1 MFAILCGFLMPFMGL
16 STVSVLSRE
25 YFNQGQIDFNRYVG
39 NVFIIL
45 FLSVIPIFL
54 ILLVSSGA
62 IAGLA
67 EIPENVVW
75 LVLVFSFFSFFLN
88 TALTIWQ
95 VQTKALKYGIFQI
108 GQTLLN
114 VGLSLSLVVG
124 LKWGWEGR
132 ILAQVLSVGIFGLLG
147 FFILVKNGFV
157 KFSFDK
163 TYFKDSLNFGIP
175 LIPHTLGAII
185 ISMSDRFF
193 ITNMVGIESTGLYAV
208 GYSIGNIIGFIEHSF
223 NMAYAPWLFE
233 KLNADDLNIKR
244 KIVKFTYFYFVFI
257 LLLVLLLTT
266 FIPLIFSV
274 FIDEKFEGSQVFVF
288 WIALS
293 FAFSGMYKMVTNYI
307 FYVKKTYILAWVTFA
322 SAIIN
327 LVLNYFLIKVY
338 GAVGAA
344 ISAAIVSFCFFVFT
358 WILSNRVYKMPW
370 GMNNL
375 FRK

>member
-25 YFNQGQIDFNRYVG
+25 YFNQDQTDFNRYVG

-114 VGLSLSLVVG
+114 VGLSLVLVVG

-132 ILAQVLSVGIFGLLG
+132 VLAQVLAVVSFGLIG
-147 FFILVKNGFV
+147 FYILFKNGFV

-175 LIPHTLGAII
+175 LIPHSLGAII

-193 ITNMVGIESTGLYAV
+193 ISNMVGIEATGLYAV
-208 GYSIGNIIGFIEHSF
+208 GYSIGNIIGFVEHSF
-223 NMAYAPWLFE
+223 NLAYAPWLFQ
-233 KLNADDLNIKR
+233 KLNLNDLNIKR
-244 KIVKFTYFYFVFI
+244 KIVRFTYIYFVLI
-257 LLLVLLLTT
+257 LLLVLILTVSV
-266 FIPLIFSV
+266 PLIFSV
-274 FIDEKFEGSQVFVF
+274 LIDKKFEGSQVFVF

-307 FYVKKTYILAWVTFA
+307 YYVKKTHILAWVTFG

-327 LVLNYFLIKVY
+327 LVLNYFLIKIY

-344 ISAAIVSFCFFVFT
+344 ISAAIVSLCFFVFT
-358 WILSNRVYKMPW
+358 WILSNRVFQMPW
-370 GMNNL
+370 GINNL